1 MALEIFCQIDKIP
14 CESNIKGYEKWF
26 KVESFSLGGSY
37 GFNAASEAGAGTTDL
52 SPVSFSKL
60 IDKSTASLVDAVMYK
75 LDVPKVVIEIVND
88 KKGSAAGGRSK
99 HLTYTLEKCR
109 ITSFNHTSSDP
120 MFESFT
126 IAYRII
132 KLDDHFTS
140 QKMQYDLGNPAAKTA
155 L

>member
-1 MALEIFCQIDKIP
+1 MALEIFCQIEKVP

-37 GFNAASEAGAGTTDL
+37 RFNAADEAGAGTTDL
-52 SPVSFSKL
+52 SAVTFSKL
-60 IDKSTASLVDAVMYK
+60 IDKSTATLIDAVMYK
-75 LDVPKVVIEIVND
+75 LEVPKVVIEVVND

-99 HLTYTLEKCR
+99 HLTYTMEKCR
-109 ITSFNHTSSDP
+109 ITSFQHSSGDP
-120 MFESFT
+120 MYETFSV
-126 IAYRII
+126 AYRVI

-140 QKMQYDLGNPAAKTA
+140 QKMQFDLGNPAAKSA